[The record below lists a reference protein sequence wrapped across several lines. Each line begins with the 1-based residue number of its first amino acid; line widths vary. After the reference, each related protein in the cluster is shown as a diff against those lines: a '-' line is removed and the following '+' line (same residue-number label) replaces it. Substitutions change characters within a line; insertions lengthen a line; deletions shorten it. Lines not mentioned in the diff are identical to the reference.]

1 MASVNSSDSMKQK
14 SVPTAVKILVAGGF
28 AVGKTTMVGS
38 VSEIEP
44 LQTEELMTEVS
55 SGIDDLTDIEEKTQT
70 TVAMDFGRIT
80 INREL
85 ILYLFG
91 TPGQTRFWFMW
102 DELAYGALGAV
113 VLVDTRRIKNSFA
126 AVDYFETRGIPFAV
140 GVNCFHGA
148 GHCRDCEPE
157 GVRDALDL
165 PASTPIVTCD
175 VRDRRS
181 STELLLVLLSS
192 VRDRASLASQ
202 R

>member
-1 MASVNSSDSMKQK
+1 MASVSFSDPIMAN

-55 SGIDDLTDIEEKTQT
+55 LGVDDLTDVEEKAQT

-80 INREL
+80 INRQL

-113 VLVDTRRIKNSFA
+113 VLVDTRRLTTSFA
-126 AVDYFETRGIPFAV
+126 AVDYFESRCIPFAV
-140 GVNCFHGA
+140 GVNCFHGK
-148 GHCRDCEPE
+148 RDCAYCEPE
-157 GVRDALDL
+157 GVREALDL
-165 PASTPIVTCD
+165 SPSMPVITCD
-175 VRDRRS
+175 VRKRRS
-181 STELLLVLLSS
+181 STKVLLALLSS
-192 VRDRASLASQ
+192 IRERAAAPAQS
-202 R
+202 